1 MKTNRIVRLTV
12 NNFLRVHAV
21 DITPGTDALVLVG
34 GENDQGKSSV
44 LNAIAACLSGKDL
57 PSAPIHKGATKA
69 VILMETEEFI
79 IEKKFSGTGG
89 VQLEVR
95 DKEGARL
102 TSPQSKLDALC
113 SRVTFDPFKFTK
125 LDEKAQLVTLKQV
138 AGLDFTDLDAEY
150 RAKFDS
156 RTVKNREVKTQEGVL
171 SGIQRFAGAP
181 EEEVSMK
188 DLAEELRAAMEQNKK
203 NDEERDALSELNDD
217 CDKIAEDIEA
227 GADKIK
233 SLKEQLEAAEKSV
246 STLRT
251 ALEETKAKRDLQ
263 KVAVE
268 NLEEADKEAITARM
282 AELEVTNTKVRS
294 NARHKEEQTKLF
306 ALQREAEALTKRL
319 EEIEAEK
326 KSKLE
331 DAELPVPGLG
341 FNDEGV
347 TYNDLPFSQASTA
360 IQIRTSFAIAR
371 KLNPGL
377 PVMLIRE
384 GALLDAKSLEMV
396 RKEAEEHGC
405 QVWIEVV
412 GNREDATVIIEDGE
426 VVARPAEAKKKNA
439 GKPNQAP
446 K

>member
-1 MKTNRIVRLTV
+1 
-12 NNFLRVHAV
+12 
-21 DITPGTDALVLVG
+21 
-34 GENDQGKSSV
+34 
-44 LNAIAACLSGKDL
+44 
-57 PSAPIHKGATKA
+57 
-69 VILMETEEFI
+69 
-79 IEKKFSGTGG
+79 
-89 VQLEVR
+89 
-95 DKEGARL
+95 
-102 TSPQSKLDALC
+102 
-113 SRVTFDPFKFTK
+113 
-125 LDEKAQLVTLKQV
+125 
-138 AGLDFTDLDAEY
+138 
-150 RAKFDS
+150 
-156 RTVKNREVKTQEGVL
+156 
-171 SGIQRFAGAP
+171 
-181 EEEVSMK
+181 MK